1 MQGRFMFALVCG
13 AMSAALIAGCSPGR
27 DASADSAKAAAAV
40 ATDSAATAATAAP
53 AGPAALSDQIRD
65 AENAWRIALVSGD
78 TVELS
83 KLTATGFTMVEP
95 GRGTTRSRSQ
105 LMNDVGGG
113 TVQSDTSAIND
124 LAVSGSGD
132 SAIAKLTFYWRPSR
146 MGKPAKVETGPV
158 EDVWVRADSTWK
170 LAVRRAGDSK

>member
-1 MQGRFMFALVCG
+1 MQGRYTLALVCG
-13 AMSAALIAGCSPGR
+13 AMSAALIAGCSSGR
-27 DASADSAKAAAAV
+27 DASADSAKAAANA
-40 ATDSAATAATAAP
+40 ADTTAAAPAATP

-83 KLTATGFTMVEP
+83 KLTAPGFTMVEP

-113 TVQSDTSAIND
+113 MVQSDTSAISD
-124 LAVSGSGD
+124 LAVTGSGD
-132 SAIAKLTFYWRPSR
+132 SAVAKLTFYWRPSR

-158 EDVWVRADSTWK
+158 EDVWVRSDSTWK
-170 LAVRRAGDSK
+170 LAARRAAGSK

>member
-1 MQGRFMFALVCG
+1 MQGRFTLALVSG
-13 AMSAALIAGCSPGR
+13 AMSAALIVSCSSGR
-27 DASADSAKAAAAV
+27 DAAADSAKAAAAV
-40 ATDSAATAATAAP
+40 ATDTTAPAATPAP

-83 KLTATGFTMVEP
+83 KLTAKGFTMVEP

-113 TVQSDTSAIND
+113 MVQSDTSAISD

-132 SAIAKLTFYWRPSR
+132 SATAKLTFYWRPSR
-146 MGKPAKVETGPV
+146 MGKPGKVETGPV

-170 LAVRRAGDSK
+170 LAVRRAGDAK

>member
-1 MQGRFMFALVCG
+1 MQGRFTLALVCG
-13 AMSAALIAGCSPGR
+13 AMSAALIAGCSSGR
-27 DASADSAKAAAAV
+27 DAAADSAKAAAAV
-40 ATDSAATAATAAP
+40 AADTTATAAAAP

-78 TVELS
+78 TVELG

-113 TVQSDTSAIND
+113 MVQSDTSAISD
-124 LAVSGSGD
+124 LSVRSSGD
-132 SAIAKLTFYWRPSR
+132 SAIATLTFYWRPSR
-146 MGKPAKVETGPV
+146 MGKPAKVETGTV

>member
-1 MQGRFMFALVCG
+1 MQGRFTRALVCG
-13 AMSAALIAGCSPGR
+13 ATSAALIAGCSSGR
-27 DASADSAKAAAAV
+27 DAAADSAKAAAAV
-40 ATDSAATAATAAP
+40 ATDTTATAATPAP

-83 KLTATGFTMVEP
+83 NLTASGFTMVEP
-95 GRGTTRSRSQ
+95 GRGTTRSRKQ
-105 LMNDVGGG
+105 LMDEVSGG
-113 TVQSDTSAIND
+113 TVQADTSAISD

-132 SAIAKLTFYWRPSR
+132 SAVAKLTFYWRPSR

-158 EDVWVRADSTWK
+158 EDVWVHADSTWK
-170 LAVRRAGDSK
+170 LAVRRAGSAK

>member
-1 MQGRFMFALVCG
+1 MQGRFTLALVCG
-13 AMSAALIAGCSPGR
+13 AMSAALIAGCSSGR
-27 DASADSAKAAAAV
+27 DAAADSAKAAANEADTTAV
-40 ATDSAATAATAAP
+40 AAPAATP

-83 KLTATGFTMVEP
+83 KLTAPRFTMVEP
-95 GRGTTRSRSQ
+95 GRGTTRSRKQ
-105 LMNDVGGG
+105 LMEDVGGG
-113 TVQSDTSAIND
+113 TVQSDTSAISD
-124 LAVSGSGD
+124 LAVTGSGD
-132 SAIAKLTFYWRPSR
+132 SAVAKLTFYWRPSR

-170 LAVRRAGDSK
+170 LAVRRAGGAK